1 MFLMHVLD
9 HVNLQITAAVYL
21 IKIAGEDFTNAQM
34 RIIGHVKFD
43 LAPLDHFFLG
53 RMLARAIGFP
63 GS

>member
-43 LAPLDHFFLG
+43 LAPLDQFFFG
-53 RMLARAIGFP
+53 RMFC
-63 GS
+63 